1 MQTKNHPQS
10 IYQETIAGA
19 SHWSMVIPAGEILSI
34 TDLQGGANVSMLF
47 YNPKNLLERYNA
59 PDTLKCQ
66 HTFKL
71 TQGHCLYSDMG
82 RIFCSIIRDD
92 TNWID
97 TVGGVANKQKVQ
109 NKWGTRNYQSDRNAW
124 LQNGYD
130 SLLVEVAKYG
140 LGKRDLAANLNI
152 FSKVKSDDA
161 GQLSFVADHSKA
173 GDTVELRFEMETLV
187 VLSTCPHPMNDAAEY
202 PHLPVRLDISKAAAI
217 TAEDQC
223 LNSSAE
229 NGRGF
234 ENNRR
239 YQCQHPHHSNS
250 QPIGVSL

>member
-1 MQTKNHPQS
+1 MQQRKQPA
-10 IYQETIAGA
+10 IYEDTIPGA
-19 SHWSMVIPAGEILSI
+19 SHWSMVVPAGKLLSL
-34 TDLQGGANVSMLF
+34 TDLEGGANVSMLF

-71 TQGHCLYSDMG
+71 TRGHCLYSDMG
-82 RIFCSIIRDD
+82 RIFCSIVRDD
-92 TNWID
+92 SQWID
-97 TVGGVANKQKVQ
+97 SVGGVANKQKVAE
-109 NKWGTRNYQSDRNAW
+109 KWGARDYQTDRNQW

-140 LGKRDLAANLNI
+140 LGKRDLAANINI
-152 FSKVKSDDA
+152 FSKIKTDDD
-161 GQLSFVADHSKA
+161 GNLSFVSGHSKA
-173 GDTVELRFEMETLV
+173 GDCVELRFEMDTLI
-187 VLSTCPHPMNDAAEY
+187 VLTTCPHPMNPISEY
-202 PHLPVRLDISKAAAI
+202 PHLPIKISLSEAAEI
-217 TAEDQC
+217 GEDDES

-239 YQCQHPHHSNS
+239 YICQHTHSEL
-250 QPIGVSL
+250 GV

>member
-1 MQTKNHPQS
+1 MQQHKQPT
-10 IYQETIAGA
+10 IYKDIIPGA
-19 SHWSMVIPAGEILSI
+19 SHWSMVVPAGKLLSL
-34 TDLQGGANVSMLF
+34 TDLEGGANVSMLF

-71 TQGHCLYSDMG
+71 TRGHCLYSDMG
-82 RIFCSIIRDD
+82 RIFCSIVRDD
-92 TNWID
+92 NQWID
-97 TVGGVANKQKVQ
+97 SVGGVANKQKVAA
-109 NKWGTRNYQSDRNAW
+109 KWGTRDYQTDRNQW

-140 LGKRDLAANLNI
+140 LGKRDLAANINI
-152 FSKVKSDDA
+152 FSKIKTDDD
-161 GQLSFVADHSKA
+161 GNLSFVPQHSKA
-173 GDTVELRFEMETLV
+173 GSCVELRFEMDTLV
-187 VLSTCPHPMNDAAEY
+187 VLTTCPHPMNTAAEY
-202 PHLPVRLDISKAAAI
+202 PHLPVKIAISE
-217 TAEDQC
+217 AEEVSEDDES

-239 YQCQHPHHSNS
+239 YTCQHTHSEF
-250 QPIGVSL
+250 GA

>member
-1 MQTKNHPQS
+1 MQTTNQPQRIDQKS
-10 IYQETIAGA
+10 IYEETIAGA
-19 SHWSMVIPAGEILSI
+19 SHWSMLIPAGQVLSI
-34 TDLQGGANVSMLF
+34 TDPQGGANVSMLF

-97 TVGGVANKQKVQ
+97 TVGGLTNKHKVEK
-109 NKWGTRNYQSDRNAW
+109 KWGTRNYQTDRNNW
-124 LQNGYD
+124 LQNGHD

-140 LGKRDLAANLNI
+140 LGKRDLAANINI
-152 FSKVKSDDA
+152 FSKVKSDDL
-161 GQLSFVADHSKA
+161 GDLSFAPDHSKA
-173 GDTVELRFEMETLV
+173 GDRVELRFEMETLV
-187 VLSTCPHPMNDAAEY
+187 VLTTCPHPMNDAAEY
-202 PHLPVRLDISKAAAI
+202 PNLAVQLDITKAAAI
-217 TAEDQC
+217 KADDQC

-239 YQCQHPHHSNS
+239 YLCQH
-250 QPIGVSL
+250 QTAGAQL

>member
-1 MQTKNHPQS
+1 MEKE
-10 IYQETIAGA
+10 IYQETIPGA
-19 SHWSMVIPAGEILSI
+19 SHWSMVIPAGKLLSI
-34 TDLQGGANVSMLF
+34 TDLEGGANVSMLF

-97 TVGGVANKQKVQ
+97 SVGGVANKQKVTD
-109 NKWGTRNYQSDRNAW
+109 KWGVRNYQKDRNSW

-140 LGKRDLAANLNI
+140 LGKRDLAANINI
-152 FSKVKSDDA
+152 FSQVKSDDL
-161 GQLSFVADHSKA
+161 GNLSFVKGHSKA
-173 GDTVELRFEMETLV
+173 GDTVSLRFEMDTLV
-187 VLSTCPHPMNDAAEY
+187 VLTTCPHPMNDVAKY
-202 PHLPVRLDISKAAAI
+202 PHLPVQLSIHTAAAI
-217 TAEDQC
+217 TTDDLC
-223 LNSSAE
+223 LNSSVE

-239 YQCQHPHHSNS
+239 YHCQHGRHDHAQFS
-250 QPIGVSL
+250 GA

>member
-1 MQTKNHPQS
+1 MHTDSEQQN
-10 IYQETIAGA
+10 IYQDTIPGA
-19 SHWSMVIPAGEILSI
+19 SHWSMVIPAGQLLSL

-82 RIFCSIIRDD
+82 RIFCSIVRDD
-92 TNWID
+92 THWID
-97 TVGGVANKQKVQ
+97 SVGGVANKQKVQ
-109 NKWGTRNYQSDRNAW
+109 DKWGARNYQTDRNAW

-140 LGKRDLAANLNI
+140 LGKRDLAANINI
-152 FSKVKSDDA
+152 FSQVKSDDA
-161 GQLSFVADHSKA
+161 GDLSFVTEHSKA
-173 GDTVELRFEMETLV
+173 GDTVDLRFEMDTLV
-187 VLSTCPHPMNDAAEY
+187 ILTTCPHPMNPASEY
-202 PHLPVRLDISKAAAI
+202 PHLPVQLTVSKAATI
-217 TAEDQC
+217 TADDQC

-229 NGRGF
+229 NGSGF

-239 YQCQHPHHSNS
+239 YSCQHSHHNHN
-250 QPIGVSL
+250 PALGA

>member
-1 MQTKNHPQS
+1 MEQE
-10 IYQETIAGA
+10 IYQDTIAGA
-19 SHWSMVIPAGEILSI
+19 SHWSMVIPAGRVLSL

-82 RIFCSIIRDD
+82 RIFCSIVRDD
-92 TNWID
+92 THWID

-109 NKWGTRNYQSDRNAW
+109 AKWGMRNYQRDRNSW

-140 LGKRDLAANLNI
+140 LGKRDLAANINI
-152 FSKVKSDDA
+152 FSQVKSNDVGD
-161 GQLSFVADHSKA
+161 LSFVAGHSKA
-173 GDTVELRFEMETLV
+173 GDTVELRFEIDTLV
-187 VLSTCPHPMNDAAEY
+187 VLTTCPHPMNDAREY
-202 PHLPVRLDISKAAAI
+202 PHRPVQLVISKACAI
-217 TAEDQC
+217 TADDQC

-239 YQCQHPHHSNS
+239 YLCQHAEHSNV
-250 QPIGVSL
+250 QTQGAQ